1 MAEPSIPPKAKLF
14 IGILTGEDLLV
25 YKTVEKFEGKFG
37 TIDMRTMPIRFDH
50 TEYYRSMGPI
60 LYKTLLSFDKLVR
73 REDIIDI
80 KLWTNRLERSLSGK
94 GERRINIDPG
104 YLTLSNVY
112 LASCKEYFH
121 RCYLSKGIY
130 LENEYKYID
139 RRYRPWEWTYPDYK
153 KKEYLDF
160 FHNVRNIYY
169 SQIRPGK

>member
-14 IGILTGEDLLV
+14 IGILSGDEGLV
-25 YKTVEKFEGKFG
+25 YKGIEKMGDRFG
-37 TIDMRTMPIRFDH
+37 TIDMRTLPVRFSH

-60 LYKTLLSFDKLVR
+60 LFKTLLSFERLIR
-73 REDIIDI
+73 REDIVDI
-80 KLWTNRLERSLSGK
+80 KLWTNRLEKSLSGK

-121 RCYLSKGIY
+121 RSYLTKGVY

-139 RRYRPWEWTYPDYK
+139 RRYRPWEWTYPDYL
-153 KKEYLDF
+153 KKEYLEF

>member
-1 MAEPSIPPKAKLF
+1 MAEPTIPPKAKLF
-14 IGILTGEDLLV
+14 IGILSGEERLV
-25 YKTVEKFEGKFG
+25 YTAIDKFEKKFG
-37 TIDMRTMPIRFDH
+37 TIDMRTMPVLFSH

-60 LYKTLLSFDKLVR
+60 LHKTLVSFDHLIR
-73 REDIIDI
+73 REDIVEV
-80 KLWTNRLERSLSGK
+80 KLWTNRLEKSLSGK
-94 GERRINIDPG
+94 GERRINLDPG

-121 RCYLSKGIY
+121 RCYLSRGIY

-139 RRYRPWEWTYPDYK
+139 RRYRPWEWTYPDYL

-169 SQIRPGK
+169 SQIRK